1 VVDANA
7 VLISE
12 LLKHVLGENTLFG
25 LYHLVDQD
33 RLPRLGCGKDFV
45 RRFRLFAAPRN
56 LGHHAKETSGALGGV
71 EQAQF
76 LGNYA
81 IEGKLLQLCEG
92 EVT

>member
-1 VVDANA
+1 VVVVDANA

-45 RRFRLFAAPRN
+45 RRFRLFAVPRN
-56 LGHHAKETSGALGGV
+56 LGHPTEETSGTFGGI
-71 EQAQF
+71 EQGQSSCFSFA
-76 LGNYA
+76 
-81 IEGKLLQLCEG
+81 K
-92 EVT
+92 VR

>member
-1 VVDANA
+1 M
-7 VLISE
+7 
-12 LLKHVLGENTLFG
+12 
-25 LYHLVDQD
+25 
-33 RLPRLGCGKDFV
+33 